1 MNPLTARVI
10 VNRVWEWHFGC
21 GLVATPS
28 DFGRRGAA
36 PTNRKLLDWLTARF
50 IDSGWSMKSLHREI
64 MLSETYQLVSQPAT
78 AAHAANTGIDPGNLY
93 HWRFNRRRLDAES
106 LRDSMLAASGQLN
119 LTRPAAHPF
128 PPVNKWR
135 WTQHA
140 PFKAVYDSPHRS
152 VYLMTQRFSRHPYLA
167 LFDGPD
173 PNTSTGLR
181 TSSIVATQ
189 ALYLLNNPFV
199 TEQARGL
206 ADRLIAYSPDAPT
219 RIELACQLCWSRR
232 PTSDEVQQAVEYVSR
247 YNDELHESNLTPAQ
261 RETEVWTSYARVLF
275 ASHEF
280 SYID

>member
-1 MNPLTARVI
+1 MA
-10 VNRVWEWHFGC
+10 NRVWEWHFGR

-28 DFGRRGAA
+28 DFGLRGAA
-36 PTNRKLLDWLTARF
+36 PTNRELLDWLAARLVA
-50 IDSGWSMKSLHREI
+50 SGWSIKSLHRDI
-64 MLSETYQLVSQPAT
+64 ILSETYQLASEAPAAEQRT
-78 AAHAANTGIDPGNLY
+78 NAAHDPDNLY

-119 LTRPAAHPF
+119 LTRPGPHPF
-128 PPVNKWR
+128 PPVTEWR

-152 VYLMTQRFSRHPYLA
+152 AYLMTQRLARHPYLA

-181 TSSIVATQ
+181 TSSIVAPQ
-189 ALYLLNNPFV
+189 ALYLLNSPFV
-199 TEQARGL
+199 TQQARGL
-206 ADRLIAYSPDAPT
+206 AERLIAFAPDAPT
-219 RIELACQLCWSRR
+219 RIELACLLSWSRR
-232 PTSDEVQQAVEYVSR
+232 PTSEEVQQAVDYLSR
-247 YNDELHESNLTPAQ
+247 SSNTLHDSKFSPAQ

-280 SYID
+280 SYVD